1 MNPLAALFPATC
13 LLCRA
18 LARRDIDLCLACE
31 QAFAPLG
38 EACPVCAE
46 PAAGIPPPGH
56 LPGER
61 ATVCGS
67 CLAAPPP
74 WTRTVAA
81 FAYSPP
87 LSAVVEGLKSG
98 NGLLQAR
105 ILGRLLAAAVARRY
119 TAEPLPEAVVPMPLT
134 GRRLRRRGFNQAALL
149 AAELARPLGLR
160 PLRRCL
166 ARVRDAPPQRAL
178 ARAARQRNVR
188 GAFAARRPLPAQ
200 RVALVDDVA
209 TTGAT
214 ARAAAM
220 ALRRAGAEEVH
231 VWVVAKTPADR
242 IR

>member
-1 MNPLAALFPATC
+1 MNPLAALFPAMC

-18 LARRDIDLCLACE
+18 PARRDMDLCLECE

-46 PAAGIPPPGH
+46 PAAGLSLGH
-56 LPGER
+56 LPGEP

-67 CLAAPPP
+67 CIASPPP

-81 FAYSPP
+81 FAYGPP
-87 LSAVVEGLKSG
+87 LSAVTEGLKSG

-119 TAEPLPEAVVPMPLT
+119 TAEPLPEAMVPMPLT

-160 PLRRCL
+160 SLRRHL
-166 ARVRDAPPQRAL
+166 TRVRDTPAQRSL
-178 ARAARQRNVR
+178 ARAERQRNVR
-188 GAFAARRPLPAQ
+188 GAFAVRRPLPAR

-214 ARAAAM
+214 ARAAAA
-220 ALRRAGAEEVH
+220 ALRRAGVEEVH

-242 IR
+242 VR